1 MVSMWMSLHISYHS
15 YLDSMSDILF
25 LYDLMQSIETNKLY
39 KEQKKIDKALA
50 KKARILSKAKT
61 LKSTPK
67 DKAVG
72 KVPKAKKYTPTGEA
86 KMFEEIRNER
96 PHICKVCTRHIK
108 EARTR
113 CFAHIFS
120 KKMFPKYRLI
130 KANIALVCSQECHNK
145 LDTMMMSF
153 KKDRN
158 NMLYFDTIIKCI
170 KK

>member
-1 MVSMWMSLHISYHS
+1 MN
-15 YLDSMSDILF
+15 
-25 LYDLMQSIETNKLY
+25 SITINNSY
-39 KEQKKIDKALA
+39 KEEKKRQRTAEKR
-50 KKARILSKAKT
+50 KVWLSKTIAKQQ
-61 LKSTPK
+61 
-67 DKAVG
+67 DKKQAWE
-72 KVPKAKKYTPTGEA
+72 KVPKAKKYKPTGEA

-96 PHICKVCTRHIK
+96 PHICKVCQRHIK

-130 KANIALVCSQECHNK
+130 KSNIALVCSRECHNK
-145 LDTMMMSF
+145 LDTMMLSF

-158 NMLYFDTIIKCI
+158 NMLYFDKILSCLNTDQ

>member
-1 MVSMWMSLHISYHS
+1 
-15 YLDSMSDILF
+15 
-25 LYDLMQSIETNKLY
+25 MQSIETNKLY

-50 KKARILSKAKT
+50 KKARILSSLKASKPIA
-61 LKSTPK
+61 KK
-67 DKAVG
+67 QQG
-72 KVPKAKKYTPTGEA
+72 EKVPKAKIYKPTGEA

-130 KANIALVCSQECHNK
+130 KANIALVCSIECHNK

-158 NMLYFDTIIKCI
+158 NMLYFDTIIKCLNTTQ